1 MMKPQY
7 LLNLFVCLV
16 TLSGNAQEPG
26 TIHPPQP
33 GVANAPEN
41 VDGKLYGEAM
51 AVVRARTIQNPVTYA
66 KGSTTGTLVMV
77 EVLKVL
83 KQPENWGDFDE
94 VKRWK
99 LLNHLRQGRGD
110 KERPLVLRLEFQH
123 EVGQKAPA
131 EGEMTVYLDHSMKEE
146 IAMGGTIGAKPVGV
160 AVKTL
165 KPHGDSIDAAISH
178 ALAVVPNNP
187 DAPSLEKSE

>member
-16 TLSGNAQEPG
+16 TLSANAQEPG
-26 TIHPPQP
+26 TIHPAQP

-51 AVVRARTIQNPVTYA
+51 AVVRARTIQKPVTYA
-66 KGSTTGTLVMV
+66 KGSTTGTLVMM

-99 LLNHLRQGRGD
+99 LLNHQRQRRGD

-123 EVGQKAPA
+123 EGGQKAPA
-131 EGEMTVYLDHSMKEE
+131 EGEMTVYLDQSMKEE
-146 IAMGGTIGAKPVGV
+146 IAMGGAVGAKPVGI

-165 KPHGDSIDAAISH
+165 KPHGDSIDTAISH
-178 ALAVVPNNP
+178 VLALVPNNP
-187 DAPSLEKSE
+187 NLPGVEKSE